1 MTDSVDETV
10 LEAEQWLLAALL
22 LRPEVF
28 RQTKVSEDDFVDA
41 RNRKI
46 FRAMVELDAEGSP
59 LTSDMIYQK
68 LGDRELFKY
77 MIMLSDNG
85 ISANWEHYDIKIRE
99 YSSRRLL
106 AELAGNIRK
115 WVKGEEN
122 TYKIVDRIAERF
134 SDIKWKLRGKKPIAE
149 MVRQWVSATDGVF
162 RTEDV
167 HRELLLTTR
176 GDKQSANTALQ
187 RLEKEGVIKRHGR
200 RRGTYRLVESLSEV
214 IDHENANDTPLDIVL
229 PFGLHKY
236 MEWFPKGIGV
246 VAGDTDAGKTAIML
260 NLAHDN
266 QGKFPRVVYI
276 ATEMGKALLKRRLQ
290 KFCEANDYL
299 YPDAVKGITFV
310 SPKTVN
316 LMDLVEPDAFN
327 IIDYYELSGDQFK
340 DVAGYF
346 RQIYDRLD
354 KGVCFVALQK
364 KFGANLGRSA
374 ELAMEKPLLYL
385 TLHRG
390 GIARIEKCK
399 TEWTEEFRPYS
410 IEYKYNL
417 WRGGKL
423 MFGKRARKDKDVDY

>member
-1 MTDSVDETV
+1 MENHV
-10 LEAEQWLLAALL
+10 LEAEQWLLAAIL
-22 LRPEVF
+22 LRPEIFKATRVA
-28 RQTKVSEDDFVDA
+28 EDDFTDL

-46 FRAMVELDAEGSP
+46 FRAMAELDVEGMP
-59 LTSDMIYQK
+59 LTPEMLYQK
-68 LGDRELFKY
+68 LGDQELFKY
-77 MIMLSDNG
+77 LVLLSDNG
-85 ISANWEHYDIKIRE
+85 ISANWKHYDQKVRE
-99 YSSRRLL
+99 YSCKRQL
-106 AELAGNIRK
+106 AELGRCMEHWAQNDSHANEIID
-115 WVKGEEN
+115 
-122 TYKIVDRIAERF
+122 KIKERF
-134 SDIKWKLRGKKPIAE
+134 NEIRWKLSGKKPIHE
-149 MVRQWVSATDGVF
+149 MVRQWVVTTDGIF
-162 RTEDV
+162 QTTDV

-176 GDKQSANTALQ
+176 VDKQTANMALL
-187 RLEKEGVIKRHGR
+187 RLEKEGVIKRHGS

-214 IDHENANDTPLDIVL
+214 IDHENADDTPLDIVL

-246 VAGDTDAGKTAIML
+246 VAGDTDAGKTAITL

-290 KFCEANDYL
+290 KFCQANDYL
-299 YPDAVKGITFV
+299 YPDAVKGITFS

-327 IIDYYELSGDQFK
+327 IIDYYELSGDQFR

-364 KFGANLGRSA
+364 KFGANLGRAA

-399 TEWTEEFRPYS
+399 TEWTEDFQPYA
-410 IEYKYNL
+410 IEYKYKL
-417 WRGGKL
+417 WGGGKL
-423 MFGKRARKDKDVDY
+423 LWGKRPRSTKEAGG